1 MKPEQWQKID
11 KLFHSLLALEPDKRA
26 AFLAEAC
33 AGDESLREQIEALIT
48 AHDQAGGF
56 IERPALEVEARGV
69 AADFETTESQ
79 LPISELSGES
89 ISHYRVIV
97 PLGSGGMGQVYL
109 AQDITLGRKVAVKV
123 LPTDFTRDKDRVRR
137 FQQEARAA
145 SALNHPNII
154 TIHEIGQFDGRHFIA
169 TEFIDGE
176 TLRQRIAESQA
187 RVAGDKDT
195 SHKTLKVHDIL
206 NIAIQ
211 TADALAAAHEAGV
224 VHRDIKPEN
233 IMVRH
238 RDGYVKVLDFG
249 LAKLTDTASVDAE
262 APTRNQIQTSAG
274 MVMGTVNYMSPEQVR
289 GEQVD
294 SRTDLWSLGV
304 VLYEM
309 VAGCSPFGRST
320 SSEAIALILEREP
333 PPLVRYAREVPAEL
347 ERIVGKALT
356 KEKEERYQTAKD
368 LLIDLRRLQH
378 RLEADA
384 EMERAAA
391 VGAASERNVRT
402 DPASTPVV
410 STSETEAQTVTATAH
425 PTSSA
430 EFLIGEVKRH
440 KGWSLLVLGALV
452 ASVFGIIFS
461 VYRFAG
467 QRQSSVQ
474 SQEEMKVSRLTSNG
488 KAAEAAISPDGKYV
502 VHVLDDGGKQSLWL
516 RQVETTSNVQI
527 LPPAAVS
534 YLNLTFSRDGNYIYY
549 EAWDKKNPY
558 TLYKIPVLGGAPR
571 KLVEDLDST
580 VTFSPDGKLMAF
592 IRGDPPSSENA
603 LLVANA
609 DGTGEKTLAVR
620 REPAS
625 FDNWPNARNAP
636 AWSPDGRSIAAPSGV
651 GADSPSESIIEVR
664 VDNGAM
670 KQLTTRTWWR
680 IDSVEWI
687 RDGSGLVVNASE
699 RSSSPFQIWHVSYP
713 SGQAHKITNDAN
725 DYRGVSLTADS
736 KILATVESEV
746 SSSIWVV
753 PQNDSHLAKQITS
766 GSSDGQ
772 DWISVTPD
780 GRIVYSSRASGNY
793 DLWITDADGSSQKQL
808 TAHAG
813 NNDHPAVTRDGRY
826 VVFISDRAGG
836 PNLWRISIDGSN
848 PKELTQGEAWYPD
861 CSSDSQWVV
870 YTSRPEGHLWKVPI
884 DGGEPVRVTDY
895 YVPGAAVSPD
905 GKWIASLWHVD
916 PSKIAIIPFEGGQPI
931 KLLDTGWNRVHW
943 TPDGRALAYVDR
955 RDPSNISSQPVDGN
969 PSRKLTD
976 FKSDRI
982 FSFAWS
988 RDGKQL
994 ALARGTLTNDV
1005 ILISSFES
1013 SH

>member
-1 MKPEQWQKID
+1 MKPERWQQID
-11 KLFHSLLALEPDKRA
+11 KLFHSLLGLEPDKRA
-26 AFLAEAC
+26 ALLAEAC
-33 AGDESLREQIEALIT
+33 ADDESLREQIEALVM

-56 IERPALEVEARGV
+56 IERPAIEVEARGV
-69 AADFETTESQ
+69 AADAETAESQ
-79 LPISELSGES
+79 RAISELSGES

-123 LPTDFTRDKDRVRR
+123 LPTDFTCDKDRVRR

-195 SHKTLKVHDIL
+195 APKPLKVHDIL

-262 APTRNQIQTSAG
+262 APTRTQIKTSAG
-274 MVMGTVNYMSPEQVR
+274 MVMGTVSYMSPEQVR

-294 SRTDLWSLGV
+294 SRTDIWSLGV

-309 VAGCSPFGRST
+309 VAGCNPFGRST
-320 SSEAIALILEREP
+320 SSEVIALILEREP
-333 PPLVRYAREVPAEL
+333 QPLVRYAREVPSEL
-347 ERIVGKALT
+347 ERIVSKALT

-378 RLEADA
+378 RLETDA
-384 EMERAAA
+384 EMERAATL
-391 VGAASERNVRT
+391 GTASERRVRT
-402 DPASTPVV
+402 DLTSAPVV
-410 STSETEAQTVTATAH
+410 STNETAAPTFAATAH

-430 EFLIGEVKRH
+430 EFLISEVKRH
-440 KGWSLLVLGALV
+440 KGWTLVVLAALVTSVLGIM
-452 ASVFGIIFS
+452 FG

-467 QRQSSVQ
+467 QRRSS
-474 SQEEMKVSRLTSNG
+474 SRSLEEMKVRRLTSNG
-488 KAAEAAISPDGKYV
+488 KAADAAISPDGKYV
-502 VHVLDDGGKQSLWL
+502 IHVLDDGGKESLWL

-527 LPPAAVS
+527 LPPADVS

-571 KLVEDLDST
+571 KLVDGLDGT

-592 IRGDPPSSENA
+592 IRGDPSSGENA

-609 DGTGEKTLAVR
+609 DGTGERTLAVR
-620 REPAS
+620 KEPAT

-651 GADSPSESIIEVR
+651 GGDTPSESVIEVR
-664 VDNGAM
+664 VEDGAM
-670 KQLTTRTWWR
+670 KQITTRTWWR
-680 IDSVEWI
+680 IDAVEWI
-687 RDGSGLVVNASE
+687 RDGSGLIVNASE
-699 RSSSPFQIWHVSYP
+699 QSSSPFQIWHVSYP
-713 SGQAHKITNDAN
+713 SGQAHRITNDAN

-736 KILATVESEV
+736 KVLATVQSEV
-746 SSSIWVV
+746 LSSIWIV
-753 PQNDSHLAKQITS
+753 PQNDSRLATQITS
-766 GSSDGQ
+766 GRSDGQ
-772 DWISVTPD
+772 DWVSVTSD

-793 DLWITDADGSSQKQL
+793 DLWITDADGSNQKQL
-808 TAHAG
+808 TAHGG

-826 VVFISDRAGG
+826 IVFISDRAGS
-836 PNLWRISIDGSN
+836 PNLWRVDIDGSN
-848 PKELTQGEAWYPD
+848 PKQLTPGEAWYPD

-884 DGGEPVRVTDY
+884 DGGEPVPVTDY
-895 YVPGAAVSPD
+895 YVPGSVVSPD
-905 GKWIASLWHVD
+905 GKWIASLWHED
-916 PSKIAIIPFEGGQPI
+916 PSKIAIIPFAGGLPI
-931 KLLDTGWNRVHW
+931 KLLDIGWTRVHW
-943 TPDGRALAYVDR
+943 TSDGRALAYVDR
-955 RDPSNISSQPVDGN
+955 RDPSNISSQQVDGN
-969 PSRKLTD
+969 SSRKLTD

-988 RDGKQL
+988 PDGKQL
-994 ALARGTLTNDV
+994 ALARGTRTDDV
-1005 ILISSFES
+1005 ILISSFEGP
-1013 SH
+1013 H